1 MSSQLIAAAA
11 FFALLGV
18 AVASA
23 EGTRSKT
30 VLPPDGAAIRQIAK
44 NGSSGTCRVQLVRN
58 GAAGTANITRLQ
70 NANGS
75 CLCTVTTGSAKDN
88 GAAEAIVK
96 SVLRSKK
103 CDGAPPPSETPTAFA
118 PASNLLPLVAV
129 PVGAAG
135 AAAAGGSS
143 DSPG

>member
-30 VLPPDGAAIRQIAK
+30 VLPPGAAIRQIAK

-58 GAAGTANITRLQ
+58 GAAGTASITRLQ